1 MKLERSKDWWM
12 TRARREG
19 AAAIG
24 AGLLAFD
31 PAPEQR
37 LLNAPAAGAAVRASA
52 SLAAAAEGVCVPT
65 MIQRCRKR
73 YLGWRYADDTA

>member
-31 PAPEQR
+31 ASGEVADA
-37 LLNAPAAGAAVRASA
+37 LAGLALAVAGEESQQLR
-52 SLAAAAEGVCVPT
+52 
-65 MIQRCRKR
+65 Q
-73 YLGWRYADDTA
+73 GW